1 MKLFKN
7 VIPLILTTSLT
18 LGGCS
23 YSFTGASIAPEVKT
37 FSVDYFPN
45 FTQLGP
51 PLLSQL
57 FTEKLKDLFLAQTSL
72 KLVERNGDLRFEGKI
87 TNYRTAPVA
96 IQANDQAA
104 GNRLTITVL
113 VKFTNTNDSKQ
124 NFETSFSRFADYESG
139 ESLASVEDEL
149 IEGINEQL
157 AQDIFNKSVSNW

>member
-1 MKLFKN
+1 MKDVRRCLF
-7 VIPLILTTSLT
+7 ILFLPLVVTT
-18 LGGCS
+18 GGCS

-96 IQANDQAA
+96 IQANDKAA
-104 GNRLTITVL
+104 SNRLTITVL
-113 VKFTNTNDSKQ
+113 VKFINNNLKDCLIMDRNQWLRQYLRKRIKPSPLSSSHNDNRQ
-124 NFETSFSRFADYESG
+124 INFSF
-139 ESLASVEDEL
+139 L
-149 IEGINEQL
+149 
-157 AQDIFNKSVSNW
+157 